1 MSIITYCDACGIL
14 VRSRGI
20 EDRVLCP
27 ACRAGRAVSQ
37 RPARDSGRIPYSQT
51 PSPESILEVV
61 QATVRR
67 RTPRATPCAL

>member
-27 ACRAGRAVSQ
+27 DCRAGREAMQ
-37 RPARDSGRIPYSQT
+37 RPARDSGRIPYSQI

-67 RTPRATPCAL
+67 GTRRATPCAL